1 MMFLFA
7 LNSERAL
14 ISLCVKLSGLPLVL
28 LYSFMRSFSTF
39 CNYFSMFSHSLTGG
53 IHLDFARNG
62 SSFCF
67 EGCVAK

>member
-7 LNSERAL
+7 LNSERAF
-14 ISLCVKLSGLPLVL
+14 ISLGVKLSGLPLVL
-28 LYSFMRSFSTF
+28 LCSFMRSFSTF
-39 CNYFSMFSHSLTGG
+39 CKYFSMFPHSLSSG
-53 IHLDFARNG
+53 IQLDFAQNG